1 MRALTRLTSGLM
13 VFIGVAMIVIT
24 LDRGGGPVASGMI
37 FGVLFILAGGGRLWA
52 QRRR

>member
-1 MRALTRLTSGLM
+1 MSGLTGLLSVAM
-13 VFIGVAMIVIT
+13 VALGVAMIVVT